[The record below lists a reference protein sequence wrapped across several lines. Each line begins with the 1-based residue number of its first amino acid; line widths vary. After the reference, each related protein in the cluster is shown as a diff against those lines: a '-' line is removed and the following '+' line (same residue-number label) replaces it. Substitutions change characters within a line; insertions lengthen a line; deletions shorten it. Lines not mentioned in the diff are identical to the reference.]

1 MQKATNETNRRRK
14 IQFDYNRENN
24 IDPQSIRKKVGDI
37 IQMARAAEAGTPY
50 KATVPNLR
58 GRKGRDAGVP
68 DVSELPQEDL
78 AKLIQSLSDEM
89 NEAAADLR
97 FEYAARLRDEIAELK
112 RELRG
117 MQEALR

>member
-1 MQKATNETNRRRK
+1 
-14 IQFDYNRENN
+14 
-24 IDPQSIRKKVGDI
+24 
-37 IQMARAAEAGTPY
+37 
-50 KATVPNLR
+50 VPNLKRKR
-58 GRKGRDAGVP
+58 GRGGQSDSVP

-97 FEYAARLRDEIAELK
+97 FEYAARLRDEVSDLK
-112 RELRG
+112 RELRQ